1 MAKMTI
7 RVHPKAIDDWIV
19 NEDGGR
25 EFGHYASRTEA
36 ERVGRMLARKRRGA
50 LIVHDQ
56 DGTVQRANPAAGLFG
71 RLFRRH

>member
-1 MAKMTI
+1 MAKTTI
-7 RVHPKAIDDWIV
+7 RVQPRASDDWIV

-25 EFGHYASRTEA
+25 EFGHYASRSEA

-56 DGTVQRANPAAGLFG
+56 NGKVRRANPASGLFG
-71 RLFRRH
+71 RLFGRH